1 MVVPNEFWLR
11 LQRSRRQAAGDGSSW
26 AWLAGRGFLCAAGL
40 LDRRGS
46 LVLHFGV
53 FFYVTV
59 NVVVIVVVVVAAVT
73 QL

>member
-1 MVVPNEFWLR
+1 LLR
-11 LQRSRRQAAGDGSSW
+11 LQRSRHQAAGDGSSW

-46 LVLHFGV
+46 LVLNFGI
-53 FFYVTV
+53 FFYVTI
-59 NVVVIVVVVVAAVT
+59 NVVIVIAAAIT